1 MENRIYQVILKVPYT
16 KKDKVEDFLYE
27 HIHKGWETIEK
38 KFRVY
43 FIFYLKEASPE
54 LALLEEFL
62 AKDLEIDV
70 EYKLLKEENWEE
82 IWKAHFK
89 PLKIGK
95 SLVIIPPWEKYKTS
109 PYEVVVI
116 IEAGQAFGTGHHPT
130 TKMMLENIE
139 IFKEKIKDSNLKII
153 DIGCG
158 TGILS
163 IACAKLFKNSIIFAI
178 DIDNLAIEASKEN
191 AILNKVEDK
200 LIIQKEIPQ
209 EKFHLILANIGYR
222 EIKNLAKI
230 IKNCSQIG
238 SHVFLSGFLNTDA
251 VNIINIYQNMG
262 YSLIKHQKENE
273 WSFLWLKLITN

>member
-1 MENRIYQVILKVPYT
+1 MKNKIYQVILKVPYT
-16 KKDKVEDFLYE
+16 KKEKVEDFLYA
-27 HIHKGWETIEK
+27 HIQKGWETIEK

-43 FIFYLKEASPE
+43 FILYLNEESPE

-62 AKDLEIDV
+62 EKNSEINV

-95 SLVIIPPWEKYKTS
+95 YLVIIPPWEKYEPN

-139 IFKEKIKDSNLKII
+139 IFKERIKDTNLKII

-163 IACAKLFKNSIIFAI
+163 IACAKLFKNSTIFAI
-178 DIDNLAIEASKEN
+178 DIDELAIEASKEN

-200 LIIQKEIPQ
+200 IIIQKEIPQ

-222 EIKNLAKI
+222 EIKNLAPI
-230 IKNCSQIG
+230 IKSCSQIG

-262 YSLIKHQKENE
+262 YSLIKHQRENE

>member
-1 MENRIYQVILKVPYT
+1 MENKIYQVILKVPYI
-16 KKDKVEDFLYE
+16 KKEKVEDFLYE
-27 HIHKGWETIEK
+27 HIPKGWETIEK
-38 KFRVY
+38 KFKVY
-43 FIFYLKEASPE
+43 FIFYLKEESPE

-62 AKDLEIDV
+62 EKNLEIKL

-95 SLVIIPPWEKYKTS
+95 SLVIIPPWEKYKPS
-109 PYEVVVI
+109 PYEAIVI

-153 DIGCG
+153 DLGCG

-163 IACAKLFKNSIIFAI
+163 IACAKLFKNSTIFAV
-178 DIDNLAIEASKEN
+178 DIDDLAIEASKKN
-191 AILNKVEDK
+191 AILNKLEDK
-200 LIIQKEIPQ
+200 IIIQKEIPQ

-230 IKNCSQIG
+230 IKNFSQIG
-238 SHVFLSGFLNTDA
+238 SHVFLSGFLNIDA

>member
-1 MENRIYQVILKVPYT
+1 MKSKIYQVILKVPYT
-16 KKDKVEDFLYE
+16 KKEKVEDFLYE
-27 HIHKGWETIEK
+27 HIQKGWETIEK

-43 FIFYLKEASPE
+43 FILYLNEKSPE

-62 AKDLEIDV
+62 EKNSEINV

-95 SLVIIPPWEKYKTS
+95 SLVIIPPWEKYEPN
-109 PYEVVVI
+109 PYEMVVI

-139 IFKEKIKDSNLKII
+139 IFKERIKDSNLKII

-163 IACAKLFKNSIIFAI
+163 IACAKLFKNSTIFAI
-178 DIDNLAIEASKEN
+178 DIDELAIEASKEN

-200 LIIQKEIPQ
+200 IIIQKEIPQ

-222 EIKNLAKI
+222 EIKNLAPI
-230 IKNCSQIG
+230 IKSCSQTG

-273 WSFLWLKLITN
+273 WSFLWLKLVTN